1 MAVRPELTFRLP
13 NSPGALASVL
23 AALDAEHIRVLALS
37 VERSGDARL
46 IVDQAEHAAAT
57 LAERHVRVEKRDAIV
72 TSLPPRSASAL
83 LASVASAGI
92 NIEYA
97 YMSTLDADGM
107 AALVLGVEDAM
118 RAATKAGL

>member
-1 MAVRPELTFRLP
+1 MAVRPELHLRLA

-23 AALDAEHIRVLALS
+23 AALDSERIRVLALS
-37 VERSGDARL
+37 VERSGDTRL
-46 IVDQAEHAAAT
+46 IVDNAEHAAAT

-72 TSLPPRSASAL
+72 TSVPPRSASTL

-97 YMSTLDADGM
+97 YMSSLGADGM
-107 AALVLGVEDAM
+107 AALVLGVDDAM
-118 RAATKAGL
+118 KAATRAGL